1 MPHVRTNTVVAP
13 PAPPQFERLT
23 IQRPVVTPAGL
34 VGNGVANESAAI
46 MAAVAANP
54 QGARFYFPAGMYK
67 VHTAEGPPTQGVWI
81 DNYSSFEFFG
91 DGHATVFRWDTA
103 QPGTGMMTFG
113 ACTNML
119 FHDLTFDSAGS
130 PSFCGMRF
138 YSCRRIEIRDC
149 VFADSTS
156 ANDQAEGMDR
166 YGLVFGHGGQTHQ
179 DIRVTGCF
187 FDRVQC
193 EFNHLQRAVI
203 SGNRSYRGWQT
214 CGIGIFTNGTAA
226 VAEDVLIENNSVIDA
241 QPPGS
246 AICVHMDPPQDDQAI
261 MRRIWIKNN
270 NILMKDATL
279 SFAGAVPGGGIS
291 IGQPFLSADSE
302 GCIWEDIAFVGNK
315 MRKLTGLGEA
325 FISILCNANFFT
337 LYRFHIKDNVIRT
350 AGPPTDIRYLREA
363 TVSGNRSILDSGH
376 PGWVLTGAQ
385 EMELKD
391 NHVIA
396 GDPGAAYYFVQDVVG
411 WNTYGPN
418 NTGTGGSAPH
428 APTHNYTWGNNTPA
442 VTDVFV

>member
-1 MPHVRTNTVVAP
+1 MPYLRTNTVVAP
-13 PAPPQFERLT
+13 PIPPAFERLT
-23 IQRPVVTPAGL
+23 IQRPIVTPAGL

-54 QGARFYFPAGMYK
+54 QGARFYFPAGVYR
-67 VHTAEGPPTQGVWI
+67 VHTGEGPPTIGVWI
-81 DNYSSFEFFG
+81 DGYSNFEFFG
-91 DGHATVFRWDTA
+91 DGQATVFGWDTA
-103 QPGTGMMTFG
+103 QTGTGMMTF
-113 ACTNML
+113 ANCNNLL

-130 PSFCGMRF
+130 PSFCGMRW
-138 YSCRRIEIRDC
+138 YGCRRIEIRDC

-156 ANDQAEGMDR
+156 ADNQPEGMDR
-166 YGLVFGHGGQTHQ
+166 YGLVFGHGGRTHQ
-179 DIRVTGCF
+179 DVRVTGCV

-203 SGNRSYRGWQT
+203 SGNRVYKGWQT

-226 VAEDVLIENNSVIDA
+226 IAEDVLIENNNVTDT

-270 NILMKDATL
+270 NILMKDPDL
-279 SFAGAVPGGGIS
+279 SFAGAEPNGGIS

-315 MRKLTGLGEA
+315 MRKLTALGEA
-325 FISILCNANFFT
+325 FISILCNPNFFT
-337 LYRFHIKDNVIRT
+337 LYRFHIKDNVINT
-350 AGPPTDIRYLREA
+350 IGPVADIRYLREA
-363 TVSGNRSILDSGH
+363 TVSGNTLTMGGGLAYW
-376 PGWVLTGAQ
+376 GWAFTGTQ

-396 GDPGAAYYFVQDVVG
+396 ANVGSPYYHFDDQVG

-418 NTGTGGSAPH
+418 NTGTGGTGTP
-428 APTHNYTWGNNTPA
+428 YTFGNNSPA
-442 VTDVFV
+442 ATDVIVP